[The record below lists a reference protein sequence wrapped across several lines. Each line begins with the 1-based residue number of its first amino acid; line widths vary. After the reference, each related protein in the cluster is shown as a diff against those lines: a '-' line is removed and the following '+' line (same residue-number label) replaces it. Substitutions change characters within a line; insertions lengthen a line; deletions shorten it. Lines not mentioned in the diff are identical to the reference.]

1 MYYYYNCN
9 ELYHHGIRGQ
19 KWGVRRF
26 QNHDGTYTSAG
37 KRRRNSENRGASPPR
52 AKSGV
57 GKKIAT
63 GLAIGAAA
71 GLAAYGL
78 SKVDTRKI
86 SDAIWTRKMTAPSV
100 PKLREF
106 TVSPKV
112 KEFVEKNGQKALGVL
127 KESAKRGGKAMAD
140 AAIASIGAI
149 AVAKITSKISSKVN
163 TGNTDLDKVIKD
175 TTSAG
180 VNAAFNTRSYSSGN
194 KYKSGPI
201 DRAKGAEISKI
212 VGPPK
217 QKEIDRSGPEY
228 QALFKNQNGEQ
239 RDPDTRGLIKSMASA
254 GYGVDQIS
262 TYLDKLDKGEIRHSM
277 LPSELCHH
285 GIKGQKWG
293 IRRFRNSDGSLT
305 AAGKRRRA
313 ENYSDEQMMRDRRIY
328 SKGAARRINKRML
341 RGESVSGA
349 RSAEA
354 DRIARYRKV
363 SENAGHVGSVVGSIA
378 GGVAGGLVGLKLSG
392 NTKVHSALRN
402 LGLNDTNI
410 AVLSVTASGAIATG
424 LGAVGKSLGSIG
436 GQSAAMLVGG
446 YSPSKYRR

>member
-9 ELYHHGIRGQ
+9 ELYHHGIKGQ
-19 KWGVRRF
+19 RWGVRRF
-26 QNHDGTYTSAG
+26 QNKDGTYTSTG
-37 KRRRNSENRGASPPR
+37 KRRRNSENRGASPPK

-71 GLAAYGL
+71 GLTAYGL

-86 SDAIWTRKMTAPSV
+86 SDAIWMRKMTAPSL

-163 TGNTDLDKVIKD
+163 TGNADLDKVIKD

-180 VNAAFNTRSYSSGN
+180 VNAAFNAKSYSSGN

-212 VGPPK
+212 VGPPR

-228 QALFKNQNGEQ
+228 QALFKNQNGDQ

-254 GYGVDQIS
+254 GYGIDQIS

-277 LPSELCHH
+277 VTSELYHH

-313 ENYSDEQMMRDRRIY
+313 ENYSDEQMKRDSRVY
-328 SKGAARRINKRML
+328 SKGAAKRINKRML
-341 RGESVSGA
+341 NGESVQGA

-354 DRIARYRKV
+354 DRIGRRRRAA
-363 SENAGHVGSVVGSIA
+363 ENAGHVGETVGAIA
-378 GGVAGGLVGLKLSG
+378 GAIGGGLAGLKLSG
-392 NTKVHSALRN
+392 SNKVRSILRST
-402 LGLNDTNI
+402 GLDETSINAISI
-410 AVLSVTASGAIATG
+410 AASGAIATG
-424 LGAVGKSLGSIG
+424 SAAVGRSLGRMS
-436 GQSAAMLVGG
+436 GQSVAMLAGG
-446 YSPSKYRR
+446 YSPSKYRG